1 MKNTLVRLSF
11 ALFLVAFAAISVSAQ
26 VDPPDLPP
34 CDDPNNPF
42 SDPCPIPIDGGLV
55 FLIAAGAAYG
65 GRKAYELKSK
75 Q

>member
-1 MKNTLVRLSF
+1 MKNPLVSIGI
-11 ALFLVAFAAISVSAQ
+11 ALFLVTFAVVSVSAQ
-26 VDPPDLPP
+26 IDPPDLPP

-65 GRKAYELKSK
+65 GKKAYELKHK

>member
-1 MKNTLVRLSF
+1 MKNTLVRISF
-11 ALFLVAFAAISVSAQ
+11 VFLVMALAAVSVSGQ

-65 GRKAYELKSK
+65 GKKAYELQRKP
-75 Q
+75 